1 MMTNRYNRFAD
12 EAFPRELEAFA
23 FCAMVDAIRKAQGRD
38 DPADF
43 EAGSPRR
50 AQAEI
55 DLIRDT
61 LRMMGIDPDSDWSP

>member
-1 MMTNRYNRFAD
+1 MTTLRDRFAD

-23 FCAMVDAIRKAQGRD
+23 FCAMVDVIRKAQGRD
-38 DPADF
+38 DPAAY

-61 LRMMGIDPDSDWSP
+61 LRMMGIDPDGGCAP

>member
-1 MMTNRYNRFAD
+1 MMENRRDRFAD

-38 DPADF
+38 DPAAF
-43 EAGSPRR
+43 EPGSPRR
-50 AQAEI
+50 LRAEI

-61 LRMMGIDPDSDWSP
+61 LRMMGIDPDSDWSL